1 MILLVAG
8 ASGATEADG
17 RVMRRGIR
25 FFWRALLVLV
35 LAAAVIASLLFTL
48 RAYRSWQFLRSAQE
62 IGAADTASIR
72 PWMTVEYVART
83 YGVPQSA
90 LAERLG
96 VPADASARTSLR
108 ELARQRGQSPA
119 ELVQE
124 TQRAIA
130 DLRQTGRPPPPL
142 WEALPSTG

>member
-1 MILLVAG
+1 MIPPVA
-8 ASGATEADG
+8 SVQGATGADG

-25 FFWRALLVLV
+25 FLLRVLLVVV
-35 LAAAVIASLLFTL
+35 LATAVIASLFFTL

-83 YGVPQSA
+83 YGVPESA
-90 LAERLG
+90 LAERLA
-96 VPADASARTSLR
+96 VPAEASATTSLR
-108 ELARQRGQSPA
+108 QLARQRGLSPV

-130 DLRQTGRPPPPL
+130 ELRQTGRPPPPPP
-142 WEALPSTG
+142 EALPSTG